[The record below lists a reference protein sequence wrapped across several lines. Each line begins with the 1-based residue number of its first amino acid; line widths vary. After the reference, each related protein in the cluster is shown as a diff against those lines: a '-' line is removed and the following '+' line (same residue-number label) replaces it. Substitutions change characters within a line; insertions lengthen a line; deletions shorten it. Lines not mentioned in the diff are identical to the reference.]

1 MSEKK
6 TPGSAA
12 TLTGATMWAARGVA
26 DAFNDDSTTDGSR
39 RQVCELLRHGRQNAV
54 TTGEL
59 LRLTGLRSVRQL
71 QDEIARE
78 RETGAV
84 ILSTCHGRGGYFLP
98 AEGEEGRVEIAAY
111 LRTLRARALNTL
123 RGMRSALRALEVLE
137 GQESWPGMEV

>member
-1 MSEKK
+1 MSKK
-6 TPGSAA
+6 RAPTSAA
-12 TLTGATMWAARGVA
+12 TLTGATMRAARGVA

-39 RQVCELLRHGRQNAV
+39 RQVCELLRHGQRNAV

-59 LRLTGLRSVRQL
+59 LKLTGLRSVRQL

-78 RETGAV
+78 REAGAV

-98 AEGEEGRVEIAAY
+98 ADGDEGREEIAAY

-137 GQESWPGMEV
+137 GQECLPGVEV